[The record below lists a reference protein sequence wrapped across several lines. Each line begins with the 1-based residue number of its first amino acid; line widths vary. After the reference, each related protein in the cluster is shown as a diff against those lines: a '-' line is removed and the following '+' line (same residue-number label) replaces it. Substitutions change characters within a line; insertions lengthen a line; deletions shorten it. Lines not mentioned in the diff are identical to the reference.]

1 MSSIFPSR
9 TSIDVEP
16 SKASQAP
23 FLKSTKSNK
32 SAPSIIKKIARAG
45 SARNSIDIPRA
56 SSEQTFPYYS
66 ADSGFS
72 DGLEDGVGSKRRS
85 LKLNRPGSSISAFTS
100 HSSNPS
106 SQPSEIEIP
115 SQSATRL
122 NGLGRG
128 ASYHARSTSGT
139 SGISSW
145 SSATGNSGGITPVG
159 GTFRHPWAQTPTIK
173 RENSWSANGLPVG
186 GHASSYSQP
195 SIPGFGYSDEDLRE
209 SDRRQEEREREFE
222 IRGRRSLQLG
232 AGYGLNL
239 DGVDEGFERER
250 DERPAFVRSNTSI
263 TQKTGSSGLYGG
275 SRAYPTGDA
284 SRSYTPI
291 SALPAPLAGSSRG
304 AGRGLGLRVNT
315 GVSGVGVA
323 GIAGRGALYSAG
335 PGIPFSA
342 NNSGQVTP
350 INGSSSRVSFHGGNG
365 STGSL
370 NGVSAAEVSGAAIA
384 PSNFDTSTGSSS
396 RQSFNPHNPTSS
408 TQNLTTENLTNNNS
422 ISTNNTLHNTVANS
436 NSNLNNSRDS
446 LAGNNSTSHLSAPN
460 QGASIT
466 SPNQDSTTTPTTTS
480 GAAATATPRP
490 SSTLPRKST
499 SGPRSR
505 PSLDMRT
512 RGLSEPIKQFIG
524 KKKDLPT
531 NMDEARY
538 RFNTKEQAEA
548 EKYEREQ
555 AKKEN
560 RRGRASTTSIGSFH
574 VQSALGGLVGGRGR
588 SGTGATAG
596 TQETYSTAMGSTTTG
611 SRRHTRGNSGATQ
624 AGVAAGGV
632 FDGDGVD
639 GQNGYAYDIDD
650 PSNTEA
656 PAFLDTG
663 EEYAPTEADLADIQS
678 GRRSRSG
685 TRDTNETQGSRQKS
699 PKSER
704 FKEKLHGAKSD
715 TKSQWAAFMLFLK
728 TKLLKMQRKAK
739 KLAAKAT
746 GGKNKSA

>member
-1 MSSIFPSR
+1 MG
-9 TSIDVEP
+9 T
-16 SKASQAP
+16 
-23 FLKSTKSNK
+23 
-32 SAPSIIKKIARAG
+32 
-45 SARNSIDIPRA
+45 
-56 SSEQTFPYYS
+56 
-66 ADSGFS
+66 
-72 DGLEDGVGSKRRS
+72 KRRS
-85 LKLNRPGSSISAFTS
+85 LKLNRSGSSISAF
-100 HSSNPS
+100 SSQPLGSAS

-128 ASYHARSTSGT
+128 SSYHARSASGT

-145 SSATGNSGGITPVG
+145 SSATGNSGAGVTPVG

-209 SDRRQEEREREFE
+209 SDKRQEERDRQGFLDFE

-239 DGVDEGFERER
+239 DGVDECFERY
-250 DERPAFVRSNTSI
+250 ERPTFIRSNTSLSQRNVNPGI
-263 TQKTGSSGLYGG
+263 YGG
-275 SRAYPTGDA
+275 VNASLGNRATYTQGDM

-291 SALPAPLAGSSRG
+291 SALPPPLAGSSRG
-304 AGRGLGLRVNT
+304 VGRGVNLRVNT

-323 GIAGRGALYSAG
+323 GVAGRGAPHSAG

-350 INGSSSRVSFHGGNG
+350 INGSSSRVNLGG
-365 STGSL
+365 SSGSL
-370 NGVSAAEVSGAAIA
+370 SATGGSSGSGTDVHSAAGAFIETAA
-384 PSNFDTSTGSSS
+384 STASSS
-396 RQSFNPHNPTSS
+396 H
-408 TQNLTTENLTNNNS
+408 QNLHLNNPNPQ
-422 ISTNNTLHNTVANS
+422 ISTNQNSKFTQDSTLYQSTAGLDKNLKHLTG
-436 NSNLNNSRDS
+436 LNNSTGHIAITS
-446 LAGNNSTSHLSAPN
+446 SGVATPQLSTSQKDSAK
-460 QGASIT
+460 
-466 SPNQDSTTTPTTTS
+466 STITTS
-480 GAAATATPRP
+480 GTAAPPRP
-490 SSTLPRKST
+490 SGTLPRKST

-505 PSLDMRT
+505 PSLDMRS
-512 RGLSEPIKQFIG
+512 RGLSEPIKTLIGGVG

-548 EKYEREQ
+548 EKFEREM

-574 VQSALGGLVGGRGR
+574 IGSKIGGSGGGGGGLAGGRGR

-596 TQETYSTAMGSTTTG
+596 TEETYSTAMGSTTTG
-611 SRRHTRGNSGATQ
+611 SGRHTRGNSGATQ
-624 AGVAAGGV
+624 AGDAVAGIG
-632 FDGDGVD
+632 
-639 GQNGYAYDIDD
+639 GQNGYGHDAAYDNDD

-663 EEYAPTEADLADIQS
+663 EAYAPTEAELADIHPADRH
-678 GRRSRSG
+678 GGAHARARSG
-685 TRDTNETQGSRQKS
+685 TRHTQGTNGSRQKS
-699 PKSER
+699 PKSEKL
-704 FKEKLHGAKSD
+704 KEKLHGAKSD
-715 TKSQWAAFMLFLK
+715 TKSRWAAFMLFLK

-746 GGKNKSA
+746 GGKKKAA

>member
-1 MSSIFPSR
+1 M
-9 TSIDVEP
+9 V
-16 SKASQAP
+16 
-23 FLKSTKSNK
+23 
-32 SAPSIIKKIARAG
+32 
-45 SARNSIDIPRA
+45 
-56 SSEQTFPYYS
+56 
-66 ADSGFS
+66 
-72 DGLEDGVGSKRRS
+72 
-85 LKLNRPGSSISAFTS
+85 
-100 HSSNPS
+100 
-106 SQPSEIEIP
+106 
-115 SQSATRL
+115 
-122 NGLGRG
+122 GRG
-128 ASYHARSTSGT
+128 DG
-139 SGISSW
+139 
-145 SSATGNSGGITPVG
+145 
-159 GTFRHPWAQTPTIK
+159 F
-173 RENSWSANGLPVG
+173 

-195 SIPGFGYSDEDLRE
+195 SIPGFGLGGGYSDEDLRE
-209 SDRRQEEREREFE
+209 ADLRAADREYE

-250 DERPAFVRSNTSI
+250 YERPAFVRSNTSL
-263 TQKTGSSGLYGG
+263 SHRSGVVGG
-275 SRAYPTGDA
+275 GGLNGRAYTQGNA

-291 SALPAPLAGSSRG
+291 SALPPPLAGSSRG
-304 AGRGLGLRVNT
+304 VGRGWNLRVNT
-315 GVSGVGVA
+315 SVSGVGVA
-323 GIAGRGALYSAG
+323 GAAGAPSSAG
-335 PGIPFSA
+335 PGLPYSA

-350 INGSSSRVSFHGGNG
+350 INGSSSRVNLGGSSEGLSATGGDVHPAAGAFNEPAA
-365 STGSL
+365 ST
-370 NGVSAAEVSGAAIA
+370 A
-384 PSNFDTSTGSSS
+384 SSS
-396 RQSFNPHNPTSS
+396 RQNLNPSSTNLNAHNPNSR
-408 TQNLTTENLTNNNS
+408 NNKS
-422 ISTNNTLHNTVANS
+422 ISTNHTLYTTAANS
-436 NSNLNNSRDS
+436 NQNLNNSRDS
-446 LAGNNSTSHLSAPN
+446 LAANNSTSHLSAPN
-460 QGASIT
+460 QGGS
-466 SPNQDSTTTPTTTS
+466 TTPTSPHPGQDCTTSPIANS
-480 GAAATATPRP
+480 GAAAQRP

-548 EKYEREQ
+548 EKYERDQ

-574 VQSALGGLVGGRGR
+574 VPSALGGLVGGRGR

-632 FDGDGVD
+632 FGGDGVG

-650 PSNTEA
+650 PNNTEA

-663 EEYAPTEADLADIQS
+663 EEYAPTEADLADILS
-678 GRRSRSG
+678 GPRSRSG
-685 TRDTNETQGSRQKS
+685 TRGTNGTNGSRQKS
-699 PKSER
+699 PKSEK

-746 GGKNKSA
+746 GGKKNSA

>member
-16 SKASQAP
+16 SKASHVP

-45 SARNSIDIPRA
+45 SARNSIDLQRA
-56 SSEQTFPYYS
+56 SSEQTFPHYS

-72 DGLEDGVGSKRRS
+72 DGLEDSVGGKRRS
-85 LKLNRPGSSISAFTS
+85 LKLNRSGSSISAFTS
-100 HSSNPS
+100 HSSQPS
-106 SQPSEIEIP
+106 SQSQPSEIEIP

-128 ASYHARSTSGT
+128 SSHHARTTSST

-173 RENSWSANGLPVG
+173 RENSWSANGLGIGGGGMVG
-186 GHASSYSQP
+186 LDRGHASSYSQP
-195 SIPGFGYSDEDLRE
+195 SIPGFGLPGGYSDEELRDRE
-209 SDRRQEEREREFE
+209 SDREYE
-222 IRGRRSLQLG
+222 IRGRHSLQLG
-232 AGYGLNL
+232 GGYGLNL
-239 DGVDEGFERER
+239 DGVDEDEYARY
-250 DERPAFVRSNTSI
+250 ERPTFVRSNTSLS
-263 TQKTGSSGLYGG
+263 QRNGNAVLHGG
-275 SRAYPTGDA
+275 SNGVSGRAYTTGDA
-284 SRSYTPI
+284 SSSYTPI
-291 SALPAPLAGSSRG
+291 SALPPPLTGSSRG
-304 AGRGLGLRVNT
+304 VERGVGLRVNT

-323 GIAGRGALYSAG
+323 GTSGRGGTPINGSLYG
-335 PGIPFSA
+335 G
-342 NNSGQVTP
+342 NSGQVTP
-350 INGSSSRVSFHGGNG
+350 INGSSSRIHLGGSSG
-365 STGSL
+365 SW
-370 NGVSAAEVSGAAIA
+370 VSGADASSAAIA
-384 PSNFDTSTGSSS
+384 PSNFYTSTASSS
-396 RQSFNPHNPTSS
+396 RQNLNLHNSNLQIS
-408 TQNLTTENLTNNNS
+408 TNQNS
-422 ISTNNTLHNTVANS
+422 ISTQNSTLYQTTAGS
-436 NSNLNNSRDS
+436 DRNLKPLQGFNNSPGQ
-446 LAGNNSTSHLSAPN
+446 LAMGSSGVATPQLSTS
-460 QGASIT
+460 Q
-466 SPNQDSTTTPTTTS
+466 QDSTTSPASTTT
-480 GAAATATPRP
+480 AAPPRP

-512 RGLSEPIKQFIG
+512 RGLSEPIKTFIG
-524 KKKDLPT
+524 GVAKKKDLPT

-548 EKYEREQ
+548 EKFEKEM

-574 VQSALGGLVGGRGR
+574 IGSILGGGGGLVGGRGR
-588 SGTGATAG
+588 SGTGATVG
-596 TQETYSTAMGSTTTG
+596 TQETYTTAMGSMTTG

-624 AGVAAGGV
+624 AG
-632 FDGDGVD
+632 GDEVG

-663 EEYAPTEADLADIQS
+663 EEYAPTEADLAAVNPGPS
-678 GRRSRSG
+678 SRSG
-685 TRDTNETQGSRQKS
+685 TRVTQRTNGSRQKS
-699 PKSER
+699 PKSEK

-728 TKLLKMQRKAK
+728 TKLLKMQRNAK

-746 GGKNKSA
+746 GGEKKSA